1 MKYLI
6 TGGAGFIGS
15 HIVEELLKRNSEIFV
30 LDDLSTG
37 SLLNVKDFLRN
48 ENFHI
53 FIDTILNEHITE
65 ELVRRSDFVFHLAS
79 VVGVKRVMENPI
91 DSLII
96 NILGTHNVLKSCVK
110 YNKKVLITST
120 SEIYGKNKNVPFNEE
135 TDIVIGST
143 KKKRWSYACSK
154 AIDEF
159 LAFAYN
165 EEQNLSVIIVRLF
178 NTVGSRQTDKY
189 GMVIPKFVKQAL
201 KNEVITVF
209 GDGNQTRC
217 FISVKD
223 VVETLLKLIEK
234 KEAYGDV
241 FNVGSDEEVKIKD
254 LSFKIKEITGSKSEI
269 KFISPEKIYTSGFE
283 DMERRVPDTS
293 KIKKIIDFKI
303 KYSLEDI
310 IKDVVNYYKNIQ
322 ATVLPEK

>member
-53 FIDTILNEHITE
+53 FIDTILNEHITA

-310 IKDVVNYYKNIQ
+310 IKDVVNYYKNQ
-322 ATVLPEK
+322 

>member
-241 FNVGSDEEVKIKD
+241 FNVGSDEEVKVKD

-269 KFISPEKIYTSGFE
+269 KFISPEKIYPSGFE

-310 IKDVVNYYKNIQ
+310 IKDVVNYYKNQ
-322 ATVLPEK
+322 

>member
-15 HIVEELLKRNSEIFV
+15 HIVEELLKRDSEIFV

-269 KFISPEKIYTSGFE
+269 KFISPEEIYTSGFE
-283 DMERRVPDTS
+283 DMERRVPDT
-293 KIKKIIDFKI
+293 
-303 KYSLEDI
+303 
-310 IKDVVNYYKNIQ
+310 
-322 ATVLPEK
+322 

>member
-15 HIVEELLKRNSEIFV
+15 HIVEELLKRDSEIFV

-269 KFISPEKIYTSGFE
+269 KFISPEEIYTSGFE

-310 IKDVVNYYKNIQ
+310 IKDVVNYYKNQ
-322 ATVLPEK
+322 

>member
-241 FNVGSDEEVKIKD
+241 FNVGSDEEVKVKD
-254 LSFKIKEITGSKSEI
+254 LSFNIKEITGSKSEI
-269 KFISPEKIYTSGFE
+269 KFISPEKIYPSGFE

-310 IKDVVNYYKNIQ
+310 IKDVVNYYKNQ
-322 ATVLPEK
+322 

>member
-37 SLLNVKDFLRN
+37 SLLNVKDFLKN

-53 FIDTILNEHITE
+53 FIDTILNEHITA

-310 IKDVVNYYKNIQ
+310 IKDVVNYYKNQ
-322 ATVLPEK
+322 